1 MRALRVCVL
10 LAVAAAEIAC
20 GRRPAS
26 IDVTPKKVRIYGIE
40 GSQRLTAGVLDR
52 KGRPV
57 EQASVT
63 WSSAKDSVASVDA
76 SGRVT
81 AKSEGKTTIQA
92 KYEKL
97 AAQIPVEVVDI
108 KTIDVQ
114 PSSLRL
120 IGPPGIQYPVTILAK
135 NSKGK
140 PAQATVVWSSTK
152 PQIATVDAKGMVTA
166 VAPGT
171 TTLVAKLGDLQ
182 AACDAVIVFHDI
194 SRLQL
199 QPSTAIVHAGELQKF
214 DVIGFGAD
222 GKSIEGLSTVFS
234 SSDPAVARIDQ
245 QGLATG
251 VVPGTATIRAS
262 LGSLTAEA
270 TMLVN

>member
-1 MRALRVCVL
+1 MRAFRACIL
-10 LAVAAAEIAC
+10 LAIVAAAVAC
-20 GRRPAS
+20 GRRATT
-26 IDVTPKKVRIYGIE
+26 IDVTPKKARIYGID
-40 GSQRLTAGVLDR
+40 GAQRLTAGVLDK
-52 KGRPV
+52 KGRPI

-63 WSSAKDSVASVDA
+63 WSSAKDSVASVDP

-81 AKSEGKTTIQA
+81 AKGAGKTTIQA
-92 KYEKL
+92 TYEKL
-97 AAQIPVEVVDI
+97 TAQVPVEVVDV

-114 PSSLRL
+114 PASLRL
-120 IGPPGIQYPVTILAK
+120 IGPPGIQYPVRISAK

-140 PAQATVVWSSTK
+140 PTEVTVVWSSTK
-152 PQIATVDAKGMVTA
+152 PRIATIDATGLVTA

-194 SRLQL
+194 SRLEL

-214 DVIGFGAD
+214 EVVGFGSD
-222 GKSIEGLSTVFS
+222 GKSIEGLATVFT
-234 SSDPAVARIDQ
+234 SSDPTVASVDPN
-245 QGLATG
+245 GLATG
-251 VVPGTATIRAS
+251 VKPGTATIRAT
-262 LGSLTAEA
+262 LGSVTADA